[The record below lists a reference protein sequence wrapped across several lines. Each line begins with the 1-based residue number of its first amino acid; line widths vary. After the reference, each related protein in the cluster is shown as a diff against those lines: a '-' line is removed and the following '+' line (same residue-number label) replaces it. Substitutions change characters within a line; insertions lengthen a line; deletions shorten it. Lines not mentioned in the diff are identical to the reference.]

1 MVCLLMKKK
10 NEYVVALIP
19 ARAGSKGI
27 KNKNIKKIAGK
38 PLIEHTLLAAECA
51 PIIDELFISTDS
63 EIIKENYKSRAQIIE
78 RPSKYASDN
87 STAVSVV
94 KHFIRATKKI
104 LPNDYFIIYL
114 QPTSPL
120 RKANDIKKCFE
131 NMKKNRKSSAVSV
144 VKNRFSPFK
153 SFKLNKTNALKPL
166 FSEYKT
172 NQNRQNLP
180 QTYRSNGAIY
190 IFKKSS
196 LKGKNSFPS
205 MNAYPYVME
214 EDLSIDVDDI
224 NDIIK
229 IEKFLT
235 KNKK

>member
-1 MVCLLMKKK
+1 MKQK
-10 NEYVVALIP
+10 NEYIVALIP

-27 KNKNIKKIAGK
+27 KNKNTKEVGGK
-38 PLIEHTLLAAECA
+38 PLIEHTIIAAERTSF
-51 PIIDELFISTDS
+51 IENIFISTDS
-63 EIIKENYKSRAQIIE
+63 EHIKEKYKSRVEIIN
-78 RPSKYASDN
+78 RPSKYASDS
-87 STAVSVV
+87 STAVAVV
-94 KHFIRATKKI
+94 KHFIRTTKKI
-104 LPNDYFIIYL
+104 LPEDYFIIYL

-120 RKANDIKKCFE
+120 RDANDIEKCFE
-131 NMKKNRKSSAVSV
+131 DMKKNKKSSAVSV

-153 SFKLNKTNALKPL
+153 SFKLNKTGGLKPL
-166 FSEYKT
+166 FSEYRT

-180 QTYRSNGAIY
+180 KTYRSNGAIY

-196 LKGKNSFPS
+196 LEKKNSFPS
-205 MNAYPYVME
+205 MNAYPYIME

-229 IEKFLT
+229 IEKFLA